1 MPKTILCESDID
13 EVAGRGVKEITVSD
27 EVYLTHAA
35 RERAE
40 KMGITMRH
48 SDNAVSVPIASQ
60 SGAIMFSVNHSR
72 HQGTTLVQEF
82 RLIRLV
88 RDLTIQRAFYEEI
101 FDWPVIDDWGGGVMY
116 DTGAAT
122 FELIQDS
129 EADKPSSSSRIAISV
144 PDVWSL
150 FERLKN
156 KVPVIFPLRDNSWGD
171 TSFRIKDPDGFP
183 ITLFTPTM

>member
-13 EVAGRGVKEITVSD
+13 DLVGRGVKEITVSD

-35 RERAE
+35 IERAE
-40 KMGITMRH
+40 KMGITLRH
-48 SDNAVSVPIASQ
+48 DANAVRAPIVSQ
-60 SGAIMFSVNHSR
+60 RAIISSMGHSR

-82 RLIRLV
+82 RFIRLV
-88 RDLTIQRAFYEEI
+88 RDLAIQRSFYEEI

-129 EADKPSSSSRIAISV
+129 EAEKPSASSRIAISV
-144 PDVWSL
+144 PDVWAL

-156 KVPVIFPLRDNSWGD
+156 KVPVVFPLRDNSWGD

-183 ITLFTPTM
+183 ITLFTPTK